1 MVLADEI
8 DLTPPE
14 HQEEYREMLLYLFE
28 NFDRIRRIL
37 EVGVD
42 GTIDTTAAQN
52 ITVKEG
58 IVSNIV

>member
-1 MVLADEI
+1 
-8 DLTPPE
+8 
-14 HQEEYREMLLYLFE
+14 MLLYLFE